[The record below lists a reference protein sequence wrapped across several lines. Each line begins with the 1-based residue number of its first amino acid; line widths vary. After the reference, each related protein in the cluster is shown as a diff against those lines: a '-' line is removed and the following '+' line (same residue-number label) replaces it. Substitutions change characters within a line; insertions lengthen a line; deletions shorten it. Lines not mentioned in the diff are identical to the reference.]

1 MLQTLTALPRLHARR
16 VLNLPSRHLAAQMQ
30 AAVCC
35 LVTQGTQD
43 LLAAALRVPLASTR
57 TVWEARLARLALWV
71 TYRYQDNRA
80 ARRVCPESTL
90 PFLLTT
96 VSPVQ
101 LPSTQPH
108 LLRRMKPR
116 VSFVLPESTA
126 IIPTAP
132 TDMIVAYNARPIALA
147 MLVSTLGLAVTM
159 S

>member
-1 MLQTLTALPRLHARR
+1 
-16 VLNLPSRHLAAQMQ
+16 MQ

-57 TVWEARLARLALWV
+57 TVWEARLARLALRV
-71 TYRYQDNRA
+71 TYRHQDNRA

-101 LPSTQPH
+101 LPSTRPH

-126 IIPTAP
+126 MFPTLPVLVDLAIFAMVVLLASFKQQLILPPLAP
-132 TDMIVAYNARPIALA
+132 ANNVVLT
-147 MLVSTLGLAVTM
+147 LVPQNIQRAF
-159 S
+159 

>member
-1 MLQTLTALPRLHARR
+1 
-16 VLNLPSRHLAAQMQ
+16 MQ

-57 TVWEARLARLALWV
+57 TVWEARLARLALRV
-71 TYRYQDNRA
+71 TYRHQDNRA

-101 LPSTQPH
+101 LPSTRPH

-116 VSFVLPESTA
+116 VSFVLPESTAMFPTAIIPTAIIPTA